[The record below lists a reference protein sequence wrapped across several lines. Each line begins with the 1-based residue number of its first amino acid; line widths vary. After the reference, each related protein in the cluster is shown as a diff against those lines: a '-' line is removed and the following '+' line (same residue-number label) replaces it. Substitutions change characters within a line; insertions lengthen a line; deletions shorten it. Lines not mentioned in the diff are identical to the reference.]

1 MIQVE
6 VQIWNKRWWQVF
18 KRQNSPEAAPWYTE
32 YQKLEHLEHGV
43 RKISEH
49 VGCKFPKPPRAQ
61 GTWYKRHE
69 NHERKEGGHIKK
81 EMCETQQHVWH
92 KAQEAKEPLYQ
103 TLFTA
108 RFLCQIIIFI
118 YRALSEINC
127 YLRPKSSFLPWCRYH
142 ISNQRKFEKFNRAEW
157 DN

>member
-49 VGCKFPKPPRAQ
+49 VGRKFPKPPRAQ

-69 NHERKEGGHIKK
+69 NHKRKEGGHIKK
-81 EMCETQQHVWH
+81 EMCETQQHVRQ
-92 KAQEAKEPLYQ
+92 KAQEAQEPRKARTLSKSFCSEVSLPNQLYIWGHIRNKVLSKAKK
-103 TLFTA
+103 LFSTIMPST
-108 RFLCQIIIFI
+108 Q
-118 YRALSEINC
+118 
-127 YLRPKSSFLPWCRYH
+127 
-142 ISNQRKFEKFNRAEW
+142 NQ
-157 DN
+157 